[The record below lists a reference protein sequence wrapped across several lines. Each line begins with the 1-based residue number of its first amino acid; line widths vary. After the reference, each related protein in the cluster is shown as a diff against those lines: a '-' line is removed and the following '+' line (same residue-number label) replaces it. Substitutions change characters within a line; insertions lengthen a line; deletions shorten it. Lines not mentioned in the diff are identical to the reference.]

1 MRKVQVLKFIFML
14 LLVLAQVA
22 SADTLHLIRLSSGYF
37 NYQVV
42 GTKYEPTDVSDY
54 PLEAEYS
61 LTPPGSAWRFG
72 AQVSGDV
79 SAQYLSLSAGS
90 DYHFRPLNTA
100 VNYPLDNVSYQTSSV
115 FSPYVG
121 MRLGITRVQISLKKQ
136 GTLTSDIVAGALV
149 GPQLRVGTT
158 YSVDQDWKID
168 AHVYSAY
175 GFSPQIATSSYGFS
189 LGIAYIL
196 PD

>member
-1 MRKVQVLKFIFML
+1 VFRIRVVKLFSML
-14 LLVLAQVA
+14 LLALSHAA
-22 SADTLHLIRLSSGYF
+22 SADTLHLLRLSTGYF

-42 GTKYEPTDVSDY
+42 GTKYEPADVSDF

-72 AQVSGDV
+72 AQVYGDV
-79 SAQYLSLSAGS
+79 SAQFLSLSAGA

-100 VNYPLDNVSYQTSSV
+100 VIYPLDNVSYQTASV

-121 MRLGITRVQISLKKQ
+121 MRLGISRVQISLKKQ
-136 GTLTSDIVAGALV
+136 GTYTSDIVAGALV
-149 GPQLRVGTT
+149 GPHLRAGTT
-158 YSVDQDWKID
+158 YSVDQDWKVD
-168 AHVYSAY
+168 VHVYTAY
-175 GFSPQIATSSYGFS
+175 GFSPQIATSIYGLS
-189 LGIAYIL
+189 IGIAYIL